1 MAIKDDF
8 VVLHGHSDYS
18 LLDGAAQPRKYA
30 ERAAELGQPALA
42 VTDHGTLA
50 GSYQLYKE
58 CNRVGIRPIIGLE
71 AYIAPYDRKHR
82 SPVFFGREEQRGS
95 DISGGGR
102 YCHITLLAYSS
113 VGVQNLFRLNY
124 EAYLSGFY
132 LKPRIDWEIL
142 EQHKQGLICLSG
154 CPSGHVA
161 TAINLGR
168 LGLAHKFASRLLEIF
183 GRDRFF
189 IELMNHGLDFEK
201 KALPTLIRLARA
213 LKVRTV
219 ATPDCHYC
227 DLDDAGAHDNLLAI
241 QTKDKISNPNRF
253 KFDGVGYHLPSGEEM
268 LSRRLPLEAIRN
280 TLLVAEM
287 VENYD
292 SVFDSTLKLPKS
304 GDNDDE
310 AMDQAVAEGLAL
322 RGGTPQHYS
331 QSAYESGI
339 IRESGFSGYFNT
351 LYRAMERG
359 RHRGIRFGPARGS
372 AAGATTT
379 WAMRLSDVDPLTHGL
394 LFERFLNPERVSMP
408 DIDIDIEEARRDEF
422 IDLTIEEFGTENVC
436 QISTYGTIGAKSA
449 LKDTVRVLDLGY
461 GLGEKLASS
470 LPPARFGRAPSLA
483 DLPPNVRHANKAVVI
498 AAEKIEGIIRSAGVH
513 ASGIIISPHSLVGK
527 IPLRIKDGRLVA
539 EYTYD
544 ELAELGYTKFDF
556 LGLKNL
562 SIIQKALEFIS
573 KKLGREFSL
582 PNTFDDRKT
591 YDLLSAADTSGVFQ
605 LESPGMR
612 KLLRNVRPSS
622 LTDMASVLAL
632 YRPGPMGVGSHTEY
646 ANRKSGKSPISY
658 PHREFADS
666 LADILSETFG
676 IIVFQEQVLKVLA
689 AVGGYT
695 YATAEL
701 IFNAMRKKDTAKM
714 VAAKPDF
721 EQRLHEVGYSDAAI
735 SALWDTLVPFA
746 DYSFNKSHSV
756 SYAIISY
763 YTAYLKANHPW
774 EYWAA
779 LLSFEKDTTELHAY
793 LKEVENAKI
802 PILPPDINESGISW
816 TPVREGIRFGTS
828 SIKGVSHNSL
838 SKIRG
843 SGPYRTMKEWWEK
856 APVMAFNMPILSALI
871 KAGCFDSLEP
881 DREGLMASAEFIAA
895 RAKEYR
901 TNKKKLFTSFD
912 LTFHGKLSVSTRQEW
927 EREVLG
933 TAITQQEARFIS
945 TRQMDAGEWLYVW
958 KTLLAYPGRTPV
970 SVRLGPRTT
979 LQRYAYVTMD
989 KNLIASLGLMGLVLE
1004 SEIPF

>member
-1 MAIKDDF
+1 MAIRDDF

-18 LLDGAAQPRKYA
+18 LLDGAAKPRKYA
-30 ERAAELGQPALA
+30 ERAAQLGQPALA

-58 CNRVGIRPIIGLE
+58 CNRVGIQPIIGLE

-124 EAYLSGFY
+124 EAHLSGFY

-142 EQHKQGLICLSG
+142 DQYSEGLICLSG

-168 LGLAHKFASRLLEIF
+168 FNLAYRFAGKLRDIF
-183 GRDRFF
+183 GRERFF

-201 KALPTLIRLARA
+201 AALPYLKKLARA

-227 DLDDAGAHDNLLAI
+227 DFDDAGAHDNLLAI

-253 KFDGVGYHLPSGEEM
+253 KFDGTGYHLPSRKEM
-268 LSRRLPLEAIRN
+268 LSLRLPLESVEN

-287 VENYD
+287 VEEYTGL
-292 SVFDSTLKLPKS
+292 FDNSMKLPRL
-304 GDNDDE
+304 GEDDDVAMDE
-310 AMDQAVAEGLAL
+310 AVAKGLVARGATNRHSDQAL
-322 RGGTPQHYS
+322 
-331 QSAYESGI
+331 YESGVI
-339 IRESGFSGYFNT
+339 KEAGFPGYFNT

-359 RHRGIRFGPARGS
+359 RERGIRFGPARGS

-379 WAMRLSDVDPLTHGL
+379 WAMRLSDVDPLEHGL

-408 DIDIDIEEARRDEF
+408 DIDIDIEESRRSEF
-422 IDLTIEEFGTENVC
+422 IDLTREEFGPECVA

-449 LKDTVRVLDLGY
+449 LKDTVRVMDLGY

-483 DLPPNVRHANKAVVI
+483 ELPQRIRDQYKAVVA
-498 AAEKIEGIIRSAGVH
+498 AAEKIEGVTRSAGIH

-527 IPLRIKDGRLVA
+527 VPLRLKDGRLVT

-562 SIIQKALEFIS
+562 TIIEKTLEFLS
-573 KKLGREFSL
+573 QKFGRPFTL
-582 PNTFDDRKT
+582 PETFDDRKT
-591 YDLLSAADTSGVFQ
+591 YDLLSAADTAGVFQ
-605 LESPGMR
+605 LESVGMR
-612 KLLRNVRPSS
+612 KLLRSVRPGN
-622 LTDMASVLAL
+622 LTDIASVLAL

-646 ANRKSGKSPISY
+646 ANRKSGKSPVSY

-666 LADILSETFG
+666 LADILSDTYG

-695 YATAEL
+695 YASAEL

-714 VAAKPDF
+714 LAAKPDF
-721 EQRLHEVGYSDAAI
+721 QSRLRSVGYSEEAI
-735 SALWDTLVPFA
+735 DALWETLVPFS

-763 YTAYLKANHPW
+763 WTAYLKANHPW
-774 EYWAA
+774 QYWAA
-779 LLSFEKDTTELHAY
+779 LLSCESDKEELHAY
-793 LKEVENAKI
+793 LKEIRDAHI
-802 PILPPDINESGISW
+802 PVLPPDINESGISW
-816 TPVREGIRFGTS
+816 TVSNQGIRYGTS
-828 SIKGVSHNSL
+828 SIAGVSHNSL

-856 APVMAFNMPILSALI
+856 APTLAFNMSILTPLI
-871 KAGCFDSLEP
+871 KSGCFDSLEP
-881 DREGLMASAEFIAA
+881 DREGLMGSAEVLAI

-901 TNKKKLFTSFD
+901 GAPKKLFTSYD
-912 LTFHGKLSVSTRQEW
+912 LIVQGKLDVETRQLW
-927 EREVLG
+927 EQEVLG
-933 TAITQQEARFIS
+933 TAITQPVAVFLT
-945 TRQMDAGEWLYVW
+945 TRQLDSAEWLYVW
-958 KTLLAYPGRTPV
+958 KSLLAYPGSTPV
-970 SVRLGPRTT
+970 SVKLGPLTT
-979 LQRYAYVTMD
+979 LHRYAHVTLD
-989 KNLIASLGLMGLVLE
+989 QKLIASLELMGLVLE